1 MEGSQKNA
9 IREDAEIMGAR
20 ILGAACPAASEFSL
34 PAPNSSAG
42 TALGQALIKKAWA
55 LGPVT
60 YKLHSVG
67 KGSE

>member
-1 MEGSQKNA
+1 
-9 IREDAEIMGAR
+9 MGAR

-42 TALGQALIKKAWA
+42 TVLGQALIKKAWA

-67 KGSE
+67 KASE